1 MVEAVT
7 TAACEANT
15 DGLPRRG
22 RPLREEQ
29 DLRHYLRL
37 LDQYLED
44 AFSAILYIYIIAIIF
59 AEVVG
64 RYVFKSSMLFA
75 YETAIYAFIWLS
87 YLSMAAM
94 ARNRAHLA
102 VTFLRDMMPRS
113 IQLVLL
119 LLSDVLL
126 IVLASVVVVFI
137 RQPLADAI
145 DFEQMMVG
153 IDLPFW
159 IALLSVP
166 VGWSL
171 VVLRTIQRSIAT
183 ISDYRNGRALAL
195 TTAAA
200 AAN

>member
-1 MVEAVT
+1 M
-7 TAACEANT
+7 
-15 DGLPRRG
+15 
-22 RPLREEQ
+22 
-29 DLRHYLRL
+29 
-37 LDQYLED
+37 DQYLED